1 MDRRIGYAVLILALA
16 VLSVF
21 AALGLARFG
30 YSMLLPS
37 MQAALGI
44 SNTGAGQVQSW
55 NLLGYLLA
63 VVAAGALASRYGAR
77 RVTTAALAVVAL
89 GMLVTGLLPT
99 FAGACAGR
107 FLAGVGGAGANVPV
121 MGGLVPAWFAGRRRG
136 LAAGVVVSGSSLG
149 LMVTGPLV
157 PLVLRVYGPDGWRL
171 CWYLFAGMAL
181 GVCLLVGVLLRDRPD
196 QVGMQPFGQ
205 GAGGAPAN
213 AVAKARWRD
222 VVGSGYLW
230 HLAAVYFAFG
240 FSYIMYS
247 TFFVKH
253 LVDGYAWSQADAG
266 QLWMRI
272 GATSI
277 ASGFVWGVFSDRF
290 GRRLALVL
298 IFGLQGAGFAVLGLG
313 QGAGAVYASA
323 GLFALTAWSIPAVVA
338 AIAGDRFGA
347 AMAPPAL
354 GLVTLVFGLGQVLSP
369 YTGGWLAD
377 ATGSFVVP
385 MVLAAAVAW
394 AGALGTVLLPRLDA
408 VRAAPG
414 ARR

>member
-1 MDRRIGYAVLILALA
+1 MDRHARYAVLMLALA

-30 YSMLLPS
+30 YSMLLPA
-37 MQAALGI
+37 MQKALGI
-44 SNTGAGQVQSW
+44 SNADAGQIQSW
-55 NLLGYLLA
+55 NLLGYLLT
-63 VVAAGALASRYGAR
+63 VVAAGALAARYGAR
-77 RVTTAALAVVAL
+77 RVVTVALAVTAL
-89 GMLVTGLLPT
+89 GMLATGLVPT
-99 FAGACAGR
+99 FGGACLGR

-121 MGGLVPAWFAGRRRG
+121 MGGLVAAWFAGRRRG
-136 LAAGVVVSGSSLG
+136 LAAGVAVSGSSFG

-157 PLVLRVYGPDGWRL
+157 PWVLREYGADGWRL

-181 GVCLLVGVLLRDRPD
+181 TVSLLAGVLLRDRPE
-196 QVGMQPFGQ
+196 QVGLQPVGQ
-205 GAGGAPAN
+205 GTGQRPAVGGRR
-213 AVAKARWRD
+213 ARWRD
-222 VVGSGYLW
+222 VAGSGYLW

-253 LVDGYAWSQADAG
+253 LVQGYGWSQADAG
-266 QLWMRI
+266 RLWMRI
-272 GATSI
+272 GAASI

-290 GRRLALVL
+290 GRRLALAL
-298 IFGLQGAGFAVLGLG
+298 IFVAQGAGFAVLGFG
-313 QGAGAVYASA
+313 RNTPAVYLSA

-338 AIAGDRFGA
+338 AIAGDRFGP

-354 GLVTLVFGLGQVLSP
+354 GLMTLVFGLGQALSP

-385 MVLAAAVAW
+385 MVLAGAVAW
-394 AGALGTVLLPRLDA
+394 AGALGTGLLPRLGA
-408 VRAAPG
+408 GPSQPAP
-414 ARR
+414 